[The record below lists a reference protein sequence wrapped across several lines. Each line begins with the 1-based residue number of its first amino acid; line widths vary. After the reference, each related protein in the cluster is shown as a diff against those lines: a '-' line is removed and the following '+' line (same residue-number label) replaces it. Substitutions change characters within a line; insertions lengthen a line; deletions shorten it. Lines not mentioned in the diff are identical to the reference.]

1 MNRPSDTSIPPHL
14 AQVRKAQ
21 TERKPT
27 QEDLNAPQ
35 TQVVADR
42 DAYLGQGRHDVG
54 RRIADDQVELFI
66 SGDLAQ
72 SLQQEFTRHA
82 PEFIALHDVGTSASL
97 RLLASM
103 ANPAGARVQRL
114 SVRRQGHGVALAVL
128 QFVEVPLADGTPVR
142 VYSTDINTDA
152 ALRAQV
158 ARVLLSHSRLGVLM
172 MGELPSHALATQ
184 INPLRE
190 AMLRGPWPNRD
201 LLMVPLG
208 SGVALAAQ
216 ASQMAGVGGVAVH
229 VTPHAAKA
237 KNVWTFIGGAW
248 NRLNTA
254 AGTYRTL
261 PTEMT
266 RAVPRPAIPP
276 TEAATQPMDLQPLSV
291 EAATR
296 LLSTPDRRRP
306 GQTDVAPPMA
316 PLPGYASRPAM
327 APIAPPTPAPTP
339 TQMSTPMPVP
349 GGTRWQA
356 YADRCA
362 LIKGT
367 MSCCVFDMHSA
378 QSLACAGGPPAA
390 ERLALQGSAL
400 LATMGDAARALGL
413 GQAKAEAAISTGGHH
428 LLIRPVPGH
437 PGVAA
442 FLVILAS
449 AGNLTLARMQL
460 ERIEAPM

>member
-1 MNRPSDTSIPPHL
+1 MNRPSDTSSPLRSAGARP
-14 AQVRKAQ
+14 AAA
-21 TERKPT
+21 ERAPR
-27 QEDLNAPQ
+27 QEDLDAPQ

-42 DAYLGQGRHDVG
+42 DAYLGQGRNDVG
-54 RRIADDQVELFI
+54 RRISDDQVELFI

-72 SLQQEFTRHA
+72 SLQQEFSRHA

-97 RLLASM
+97 RLLSSM
-103 ANPAGARVQRL
+103 ATAADARVQRL

-142 VYSTDINTDA
+142 VYSTDISTEA
-152 ALRAQV
+152 AARAQV
-158 ARVLLSHSRLGVLM
+158 ARVLLAHSRLGVLM
-172 MGELPSHALATQ
+172 IGELPTHSLAAQ
-184 INPLRE
+184 LNPLRD
-190 AMLRGPWPNRD
+190 AMSRGPWPNRD

-208 SGVALAAQ
+208 SGIALAAQ
-216 ASQMAGVGGVAVH
+216 ASQLAGLGGVAVH
-229 VTPHAAKA
+229 VTPHAARPKH
-237 KNVWTFIGGAW
+237 VWTFIGGAW
-248 NRLNTA
+248 NRLNA
-254 AGTYRTL
+254 AVSSYRTL

-296 LLSTPDRRRP
+296 LLATPDRRRP
-306 GQTDVAPPMA
+306 GQADAAPPA
-316 PLPGYASRPAM
+316 LPPVGYASSRPIPPATPM
-327 APIAPPTPAPTP
+327 PAVAPI
-339 TQMSTPMPVP
+339 PMPVP

-367 MSCCVFDMHSA
+367 MSCCVFDMHSSQTMA
-378 QSLACAGGPPAA
+378 SSGGPPAA

-428 LLIRPVPGH
+428 LLIRPIPGH
-437 PGVAA
+437 PGVAI
-442 FLVILAS
+442 FMVILAS

-460 ERIEAPM
+460 ERIESPQ

>member
-1 MNRPSDTSIPPHL
+1 MNRPSDTSTPARPGS
-14 AQVRKAQ
+14 ARQAAAPRV
-21 TERKPT
+21 PS
-27 QEDLNAPQ
+27 QEELNAPQ
-35 TQVVADR
+35 TQIVSDR

-54 RRIADDQVELFI
+54 RRISDDQVELFI

-72 SLQQEFTRHA
+72 SLQQEFSRHA

-97 RLLASM
+97 RLLTSM
-103 ANPAGARVQRL
+103 ANAAGARVQRL

-142 VYSTDINTDA
+142 VYSTDISTEA
-152 ALRAQV
+152 AVRAQV

-172 MGELPSHALATQ
+172 VGELPSHSLAAQ
-184 INPLRE
+184 INPLRD
-190 AMLRGPWPNRD
+190 AMSRGPWPNRD

-208 SGVALAAQ
+208 SGVALASQ
-216 ASQMAGVGGVAVH
+216 ASQLAGLGGVAVH
-229 VTPHAAKA
+229 VTPHAAKP
-237 KNVWTFIGGAW
+237 KHVWTFIGGAW
-248 NRLNTA
+248 NRLNA
-254 AGTYRTL
+254 AVSNYRTL

-306 GQTDVAPPMA
+306 GQADAGLL
-316 PLPGYASRPAM
+316 PLPPQASFTSSRPMPAAALAPVA
-327 APIAPPTPAPTP
+327 API
-339 TQMSTPMPVP
+339 PMPIP
-349 GGTRWQA
+349 GATRWQA

-367 MSCCVFDMHSA
+367 MSCCVFDMHSC
-378 QSLACAGGPPAA
+378 QSLASSGGPPAA

-428 LLIRPVPGH
+428 MLIRPVPGH
-437 PGVAA
+437 PGVAV

-460 ERIEAPM
+460 ERIESPQ